1 MYTFNICGLEKTDIL
16 NAVDLANGLEPLYGN
31 FSKYVVAIGLL
42 SAGLTSSI
50 TAPIAAAYVV
60 GCLGL
65 EERENQLILKL
76 LQSLFIG
83 WCDFS
88 SISLAN

>member
-1 MYTFNICGLEKTDIL
+1 MENQDDLKNVNFDTVISILIGGLISLCILLTAAGLNKTEIL
-16 NAVDLANGLEPLYGN
+16 NAVDLANGLQPLYGN

-60 GCLGL
+60 CGCLG
-65 EERENQLILKL
+65 I
-76 LQSLFIG
+76 
-83 WCDFS
+83 
-88 SISLAN
+88 